1 MINFQLADIDKVLPA
16 GGEDGH
22 HVSWFWLT
30 DGMYW
35 LTIGDQ
41 TIYEHSEELIASWG
55 EEATK
60 YCDYYIVRF
69 LEDFTSIFGKIR
81 ESVPLKFYGLVDNL
95 IQFRENT
102 QKWAEVIDEDG
113 DEVDEDFVDKHEML
127 ISWYLDR
134 RVSAG
139 HLVGGPKLVFV
150 RHNDKIKIHI
160 ETEHVLENGMAKW
173 SATNGVYEMDYL
185 NFVAEVKDFGDRF
198 FEAMDKQVELAI
210 AKDWNDVKIDK
221 ERLVEEHA
229 ERKSEFYANYKLL
242 TQSYWTEV
250 EELYDQMINEI
261 E

>member
-150 RHNDKIKIHI
+150 RHNDKIKIH
-160 ETEHVLENGMAKW
+160 MAYASLSYFIW
-173 SATNGVYEMDYL
+173 PTCLSICHLPVPSSPITSNSSRARRALYSSSRCSFRNQFRNSIVT
-185 NFVAEVKDFGDRF
+185 
-198 FEAMDKQVELAI
+198 
-210 AKDWNDVKIDK
+210 
-221 ERLVEEHA
+221 
-229 ERKSEFYANYKLL
+229 KSCSFMQRA
-242 TQSYWTEV
+242 
-250 EELYDQMINEI
+250 
-261 E
+261 